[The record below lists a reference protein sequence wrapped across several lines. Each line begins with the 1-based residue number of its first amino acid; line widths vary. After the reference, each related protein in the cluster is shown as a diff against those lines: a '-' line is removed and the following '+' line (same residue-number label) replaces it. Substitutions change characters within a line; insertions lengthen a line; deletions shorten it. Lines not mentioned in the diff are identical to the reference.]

1 MARLDKRS
9 RLALKELKR
18 IDGEIRQR
26 ANAVEGQRS
35 LTRGNFDNLI
45 PSGKSR
51 PQWGWDWKAAR
62 RIKNNGAWV

>member
-45 PSGKSR
+45 PS
-51 PQWGWDWKAAR
+51 WT
-62 RIKNNGAWV
+62 V